1 MKCSGQSR
9 KDPSVQMRTKKS
21 PYFNS
26 VISSQ
31 HITHVDP
38 EKGRALPCNFIKHS
52 INVGTWNVLSLESSS
67 SKLYELSQNMSAYKM
82 DVLGL
87 TETHRPGTGEVTL
100 DDGSLFINSGRSDG
114 YRRQGVGLVLSK
126 KTKNSLISYSP
137 ISERILAARLHSR
150 HINISIVIAY
160 APTEDAAVGVKDDF
174 YQQLSGAFDELPAH
188 DVKFLLGDLN
198 ARIGQDNSAW
208 SGVIG
213 KHSLHVSSNDNGLRL
228 LDFCALHQLTIG
240 GTLFQHRDIHKGSWK
255 SPDGRTVNQ
264 IDHVCIS
271 TKWSHSL
278 LDVRSC
284 RGADIGS
291 DHYLVRGQF
300 RVKLMAVQKMNVS
313 RRKSPA
319 IENLRDQSKVEEY
332 CIALQNRFSCLPM
345 EENLDGEW
353 TLVKDT
359 IKEVSMEVLGERPR
373 RRKQQH
379 LSQETKSLI
388 AERSK
393 IKQMAPSDKN
403 NRSEYS
409 RANKLVKKSCR
420 KDDENWALRVVADLE
435 TSNSCCPW
443 PAKGSLATD
452 KNTVR

>member
-1 MKCSGQSR
+1 
-9 KDPSVQMRTKKS
+9 
-21 PYFNS
+21 
-26 VISSQ
+26 
-31 HITHVDP
+31 
-38 EKGRALPCNFIKHS
+38 
-52 INVGTWNVLSLESSS
+52 
-67 SKLYELSQNMSAYKM
+67 
-82 DVLGL
+82 
-87 TETHRPGTGEVTL
+87 
-100 DDGSLFINSGRSDG
+100 
-114 YRRQGVGLVLSK
+114 
-126 KTKNSLISYSP
+126 
-137 ISERILAARLHSR
+137 
-150 HINISIVIAY
+150 
-160 APTEDAAVGVKDDF
+160 
-174 YQQLSGAFDELPAH
+174 
-188 DVKFLLGDLN
+188 
-198 ARIGQDNSAW
+198 
-208 SGVIG
+208 
-213 KHSLHVSSNDNGLRL
+213 
-228 LDFCALHQLTIG
+228 
-240 GTLFQHRDIHKGSWK
+240 
-255 SPDGRTVNQ
+255 
-264 IDHVCIS
+264 
-271 TKWSHSL
+271 
-278 LDVRSC
+278 
-284 RGADIGS
+284 
-291 DHYLVRGQF
+291 
-300 RVKLMAVQKMNVS
+300 MAVQKMNVS